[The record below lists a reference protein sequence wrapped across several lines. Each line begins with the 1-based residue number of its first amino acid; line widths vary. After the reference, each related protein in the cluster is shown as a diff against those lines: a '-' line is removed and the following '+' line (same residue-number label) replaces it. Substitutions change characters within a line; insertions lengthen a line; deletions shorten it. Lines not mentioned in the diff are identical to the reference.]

1 MMCMGTVG
9 LLGVLSFHEGWD
21 IGDVIRYGLSALRH
35 RGEVHWV
42 SVLSN
47 EGLSTKR
54 LDDVRDVDVNGWAGI
69 ACSATDD
76 SAFGVIK
83 CGSVDV
89 AYCYEGQEIN
99 EGEICDIVLKRKAPG
114 KSLVLLALTS
124 NGHLIGYRSV
134 DGRRALSLGAYGFDL
149 AYVSNESAA
158 INAAGGAVRTHV
170 RPGSIIDIS
179 RYVMRELRTVNSNEN
194 PKLCPL
200 EFIYMSRADSEIDG
214 HSVYAFRKALARRL
228 AARLRGRV
236 ADSTDLV
243 VGVPDTG
250 TLYALKVGEALG
262 KPVELALISIERHRS
277 ALTDEITTKR
287 SVIHLKVNPIIKELR
302 GRRVLLIDDSLLS
315 GLTVKEVSQILRHRA
330 GVKEVHVGIA
340 SPRIVRACPY
350 GITMPST
357 RVLLTRVFREDKE
370 LIKVLEVD
378 SITWVSIDDLV
389 SAAKEV
395 GISEELCME
404 CFLGGD

>member
-1 MMCMGTVG
+1 MGTAG

-35 RGEVHWV
+35 RGEVYLV

-47 EGLSTKR
+47 EGLLTKR
-54 LDDVRDVDVNGWAGI
+54 LDDVKDIDVNGWAGI

-76 SAFGVIK
+76 SVFGVIK
-83 CGSVDV
+83 CGNVDV

-99 EGEICDIVLKRKAPG
+99 EGEICDIVLNGKAPG

-124 NGHLIGYRSV
+124 NGHLVGYRSV

-149 AYVSNESAA
+149 AYMSNETAA
-158 INAAGGAVRTHV
+158 ISAAGGAVRTPV

-179 RYVMRELRTVNSNEN
+179 RYVVRELRAVNSDED
-194 PKLCPL
+194 PKLCSL

-214 HSVYAFRKALARRL
+214 HSVYAFRKALAQRL
-228 AARLRGRV
+228 AARLRGRI

-262 KPVELALISIERHRS
+262 KPVELALMNVERRRS
-277 ALTDEITTKR
+277 AIMDEITTRR
-287 SVIHLKVNPIIKELR
+287 SIIHLKVNPIIKELR

-315 GLTVKEVSQILRHRA
+315 GLTIKEVSQILRHRA
-330 GVKEVHVGIA
+330 GVREVHVGIA
-340 SPRIVRACPY
+340 SPRIARACPY
-350 GITMPST
+350 GVTMPPT
-357 RVLLTRVFREDKE
+357 RTLLARVFREDKE

-378 SITWVSIDDLV
+378 SITWASIDDLTNT
-389 SAAKEV
+389 ARDV
-395 GISEELCME
+395 GITGKLCME
-404 CFLGGD
+404 CFRGGD

>member
-1 MMCMGTVG
+1 MGTAG

-21 IGDVIRYGLSALRH
+21 IGDVVRYGLSALRH
-35 RGEVHWV
+35 RGEVYWV

-54 LDDVRDVDVNGWAGI
+54 LDDVKDIDVNGWAGI

-76 SAFGVIK
+76 SVFGIIK
-83 CGSVDV
+83 CGNVDV

-99 EGEICDIVLKRKAPG
+99 EEEICDTVLNGKAPG

-124 NGHLIGYRSV
+124 NGHLVGYRSV

-149 AYVSNESAA
+149 AYMSNETAA
-158 INAAGGAVRTHV
+158 ISAAGGAVKAPV

-179 RYVMRELRTVNSNEN
+179 RYVVRELRAVNSED
-194 PKLCPL
+194 PKLCSL

-214 HSVYAFRKALARRL
+214 HSVYAFRKALAQRL
-228 AARLRGRV
+228 AARLRGRI
-236 ADSTDLV
+236 ADNIDIV

-262 KPVELALISIERHRS
+262 KPVELALTSFERRRS
-277 ALTDEITTKR
+277 AIMDEITTRR
-287 SVIHLKVNPIIKELR
+287 SIIHLKVNPVIKELR

-315 GLTVKEVSQILRHRA
+315 GLTIKEVSQILRHRA

-340 SPRIVRACPY
+340 SPRIARACPY
-350 GITMPST
+350 GVTMPPT
-357 RVLLTRVFREDKE
+357 RMLLTRVFREDKE

-378 SITWVSIDDLV
+378 SITWVSIDDLIN
-389 SAAKEV
+389 AARDV
-395 GISEELCME
+395 GITKLCIE
-404 CFLGGD
+404 CFLNGD